1 MMLPLKTVRLRM
13 SSNEQ
18 LKLIEQNAKWVKSKI
33 DETVYSLNYETYKA
47 QIDTNE
53 LESKKYEAIS
63 NYNTNLTFDSTSYEK
78 ELIAQ
83 DTTDLEEKRVRWHE
97 SLSKDVYIE
106 EALNVLEDLKTAYPI
121 KKVASNSTELKT
133 FMSHKSNSLKQLALQ
148 KFKKDFWGVF
158 SFYFIVL
165 VGLVSV
171 FAYVFAPDDSQYA
184 NQMHL
189 AIHSKRPGFKVT
201 MLTIPSKIKVNQSG
215 FDRLFFGK
223 KNTDTEI
230 PISAFEIKDTVLIY
244 KEYASDGLEGAEKT
258 IKRSAFPN
266 NSPKDFIQEKSF
278 LFGTDKYGRD
288 LISRVLVGAR
298 ISFFI
303 GFVAVMISLLIGIF
317 MGSIAGYFG
326 GKVDA
331 IIMWIINVTWSIPTL
346 LLVIAITLAL
356 GKGFWQ
362 VFIAVGLTMWVEV
375 ARVVRGQIIS
385 AKEMQYVTAAR
396 ALGFN
401 DFRIITKHILP
412 NIMAPVIVISA
423 ANFAA
428 AILIESGLS
437 FLGIGAQPPMASWGA
452 MIKDHYNY
460 IILGK
465 PYLAIIPGLC
475 IMSLV
480 MAFMLIG
487 NALRDA
493 LDVKN

>member
-1 MMLPLKTVRLRM
+1 M
-13 SSNEQ
+13 SN
-18 LKLIEQNAKWVKSKI
+18 
-33 DETVYSLNYETYKA
+33 KA
-47 QIDTNE
+47 N
-53 LESKKYEAIS
+53 
-63 NYNTNLTFDSTSYEK
+63 
-78 ELIAQ
+78 
-83 DTTDLEEKRVRWHE
+83 
-97 SLSKDVYIE
+97 SLSK
-106 EALNVLEDLKTAYPI
+106 
-121 KKVASNSTELKT
+121 
-133 FMSHKSNSLKQLALQ
+133 LALQ
-148 KFKKDFWGVF
+148 KFKKNFWGVF
-158 SFYFIVL
+158 SFYFIL
-165 VGLVSV
+165 FVGVVSV
-171 FAYVFAPDDSQYA
+171 FAYVFAPDNSRHA
-184 NQMHL
+184 NQMHVS
-189 AIHSKRPGFKVT
+189 IHSKAPGFSVD
-201 MLTIPSKIKVNQSG
+201 MLVLPSQVKNEQG
-215 FDRLFFGK
+215 FFDKLFFGNI
-223 KNTDTEI
+223 NTVTEI
-230 PISAFEIKDTVLIY
+230 PITQHAISGNTISYT
-244 KEYASDGLEGAEKT
+244 EYASDGLKGVEKT
-258 IKRSAFPN
+258 YTIDDNAINIETLITKKTFH
-266 NSPKDFIQEKSF
+266 
-278 LFGTDKYGRD
+278 LGTDKYGRD
-288 LISRVLVGAR
+288 LLSRILVGAR

-303 GFVAVMISLLIGIF
+303 GFVAVFISLVIGIF
-317 MGSIAGYFG
+317 MGSVAGYYG
-326 GKVDA
+326 GKIDA
-331 IIMWIINVTWSIPTL
+331 FIMWIINVTWSIPTL

-401 DFRIITKHILP
+401 NYRIITKHILP
-412 NIMAPVIVISA
+412 NIMAPVIVICA

-475 IMSLV
+475 IMFLV